1 MKRGLRELTEKPVGR
16 RQWQEDILA
25 VEKWDP
31 ELDPF
36 PFYSKCLKLCL
47 VGGNGAGREPLRL
60 GVGVEDYGG
69 LCTQKLGSEKGRG
82 FWLYSHPWN
91 LRVPSQVPSE
101 SCTENTVM
109 PGSPSQRGCVR
120 PSVK

>member
-60 GVGVEDYGG
+60 GGGGGG
-69 LCTQKLGSEKGRG
+69 LWWPLHPKVRIRKGKG
-82 FWLYSHPWN
+82 ILA
-91 LRVPSQVPSE
+91 LQ
-101 SCTENTVM
+101 
-109 PGSPSQRGCVR
+109 
-120 PSVK
+120 PSVEPTCPFPSAL